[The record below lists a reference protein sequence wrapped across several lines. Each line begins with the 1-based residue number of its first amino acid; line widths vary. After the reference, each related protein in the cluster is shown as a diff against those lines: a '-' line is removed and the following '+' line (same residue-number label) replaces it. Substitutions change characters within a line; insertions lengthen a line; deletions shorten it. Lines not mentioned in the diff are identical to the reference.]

1 MHFLLIRRSRNVNYE
16 KSPYEI
22 VPNTLNTNANYIT
35 VDVVNKEN
43 GHLFV
48 LKLEGLKVD
57 LKLIYEKF
65 IIKII

>member
-1 MHFLLIRRSRNVNYE
+1 MLNFATPYRRSRNVNRE

-35 VDVVNKEN
+35 ADIVDKDS

-48 LKLEGLKVD
+48 LKLEGIKVS
-57 LKLIYEKF
+57 Y
-65 IIKII
+65 